1 MGATPFNLSAYFLC
15 VCVCFCSLCFVRCI
29 FVFKNGWKFV
39 HVMHFYDHTS
49 LLNTSVQCRSL
60 LQKVCVTS
68 NNGVSRQQLPR
79 NFVC

>member
-39 HVMHFYDHTS
+39 HVMHFYDHAS

-60 LQKVCVTS
+60 LQKVCVTP
-68 NNGVSRQQLPR
+68 NKGVSRQQLPR